1 MLTNSSAYSADFH
14 CSSCVCSNI
23 FQNSGDT
30 TAIRRAWKYIYNFL
44 AFITDGGLAFPE
56 DCIRDRSMTRSRC
69 SLSPSW
75 VSHSQRF
82 MMSFNFQAVLCF
94 PLGEPLSVFSGCHLM
109 TRSLALSSLVVGE
122 QPKTRNMRSETW
134 KLEAGTQKF
143 GFFVSRLDVEL
154 AFFWAPMLGKQANGR
169 RQSSSCNSPGDWA
182 GFLLLLV
189 GITSIEFVENLK
201 GVLFTQLLSRS
212 RNKLLPICYKPGR
225 KLASKTCYVVASKLP
240 ADIDVGDDC
249 PWSGSLNPRMIVRRR
264 HVVVV
269 HFPAL
274 IVDKPGDPAFRLL
287 PYGYGPVYVVIGVIC
302 SRGHMVEP
310 DGSLV
315 DMLQYVLEDGLL
327 GMNSCL
333 GGYGVGVF
341 CR

>member
-56 DCIRDRSMTRSRC
+56 DCIRDRSMTRSSC

-94 PLGEPLSVFSGCHLM
+94 PLGEPLSAFSGCHLM

-143 GFFVSRLDVEL
+143 GLFVSRLDVEL

-169 RQSSSCNSPGDWA
+169 RQVVVATRLAIGQ
-182 GFLLLLV
+182 
-189 GITSIEFVENLK
+189 GITSIEFAENLK

-225 KLASKTCYVVASKLP
+225 KVFSGYL
-240 ADIDVGDDC
+240 VG
-249 PWSGSLNPRMIVRRR
+249 M
-264 HVVVV
+264 HVV
-269 HFPAL
+269 FPG
-274 IVDKPGDPAFRLL
+274 I
-287 PYGYGPVYVVIGVIC
+287 PVLTLGHTAGV
-302 SRGHMVEP
+302 
-310 DGSLV
+310 
-315 DMLQYVLEDGLL
+315 
-327 GMNSCL
+327 
-333 GGYGVGVF
+333 
-341 CR
+341 